1 MKQVQAKPALKL
13 ALGQIDVV
21 PGRPDINSKRIITEA
36 IAAANRGVQVI
47 VFPEMCVSGYLL
59 GDKFSSPSFAEDI
72 EAYNQRIVQALAE
85 YEIVVIFGAFAIDR
99 DKLNE
104 NGRYR
109 MYNVALVAQK
119 GVVLKNGA
127 GLPYAIKALH
137 PNYRIFDDARYFFCL
152 RKLAMEKRVS
162 LEDLQKPFAVTVA
175 GVEYQLGVMLCE
187 DMWDLDYAQK
197 PAQIL
202 TSNGAEVIINLS
214 ASNWSWRKNAKRHQ
228 VVKDLVAKI
237 RRPFIY
243 VNNVGSQNNGKNFI
257 PFDGSS
263 TVYNAAGEVVCLC
276 EMYADKVKDFTLT
289 AGAQPVPVSKSDDV
303 GEMFNAIKADTLG
316 FLRTAYPKYRQKVI
330 IGLSGGMDSML
341 SAAFFTHLFGPEN
354 VVVVNMPYKDY
365 NSDET
370 KAIAAKGA
378 KNLGL
383 QLRVVPIDD
392 MVSAYARTN
401 GIKEGTP
408 QHKTAQASMRFQV
421 LAAIAS
427 KEGGLIVSNGNK
439 TELAFG
445 YATLIGDLRGY
456 FAPWVD
462 CVKGEVY
469 QLADYLNRA
478 VYGREVIPQECF
490 DIAPMDELTKA
501 GAGEHPKGT
510 SNAFGK
516 GARDDPFDYGHIH
529 HVGYHDA
536 MVRSLTEAHAGP
548 DWFLAEYQAGTLEQ
562 KMLLPK
568 GRLQELFPTGEDFV
582 ADLEAKLLMFS
593 GAVHKRVQS
602 VPGAHFSRSSFG
614 WDFREYLPV
623 VADSD
628 EVLEVLYPLRYQAL
642 KAELLSV

>member
-1 MKQVQAKPALKL
+1 MNTLQNKPALKY

-21 PGRPDINSKRIITEA
+21 PGRPDINSQRIISEA
-36 IAAANRGVQVI
+36 IAATLRGVQVI

-59 GDKFSSPSFAEDI
+59 GDKFNSASFAEDV
-72 EAYNQRIVQALAE
+72 EAYNERIVRALKE
-85 YEIVVIFGAFAIDR
+85 YDIVVIFGTFAIDR
-99 DKLNE
+99 TKVNE

-109 MYNVALVAQK
+109 MYNVAIVAHKGEVQK
-119 GVVLKNGA
+119 NDA

-152 RKLAMEKRVS
+152 RKLAMEMTVS
-162 LEDLQKPFAVTVA
+162 LADLLKPFTVTID
-175 GVEYQLGVMLCE
+175 GVQYKLGVMLCE
-187 DMWDLDYAQK
+187 DMWDIDYAQK
-197 PAQIL
+197 PAQTL
-202 TSNGAEVIINLS
+202 KENGAEVIINQS

-228 VVKDLVAKI
+228 VVKDVVAKI
-237 RRPFIY
+237 RLPFIY

-263 TVYNAAGEVVCLC
+263 TVYSQKGEVVCLC
-276 EMYADKVKDFTLT
+276 EMYADKVIDFVLDEK
-289 AGAQPVPVSKSDDV
+289 APRVLVPQSDDV
-303 GEMFNAIKADTLG
+303 AEMFAAIKADTLG

-341 SAAFFTHLFGPEN
+341 SAAFFTHLSGPEN

-370 KAIAAKGA
+370 KAIAKKGA
-378 KNLGL
+378 ENLGL
-383 QLRVVPIDD
+383 KLRVVPIDD
-392 MVSAYARTN
+392 MVDAYAKTN
-401 GIKEGTP
+401 GILEGTP

-445 YATLIGDLRGY
+445 FATLIGDLRGY

-462 CVKGEVY
+462 CTKREVY
-469 QLADYLNRA
+469 QLADFINRSLF
-478 VYGREVIPQECF
+478 GREVIPQECF

-501 GAGEHPKGT
+501 GAGERK
-510 SNAFGK
+510 
-516 GARDDPFDYGHIH
+516 DPFEYGHLT

-548 DWFLAEYQAGTLEQ
+548 DWFLAEYQAGTLEA

-568 GRLQELFPTGEDFV
+568 GRLQALFPTVDAFI
-582 ADLEAKLLMFS
+582 ADLETKLLMFS
-593 GAVHKRVQS
+593 GAIHKRVQS

-614 WDFREYLPV
+614 WDFREYMPV
-623 VADSD
+623 VAEGD

-642 KAELLSV
+642 KAELLAP